1 MLVSGLQKLSLLDY
15 PGKVA
20 CVVFTPGCNLRCG
33 FCHNPEF
40 VLPEKLLSIKAS
52 FLEER
57 EFFDFLKKRQGI
69 LDAVS
74 ICGGEPTMHQDLPD
88 FCRRI
93 KELGFLVK
101 LDTNGSHPEILAHL
115 LEKNLIDYVAMD
127 VKHIWS
133 KYQEITGR
141 DIEISKY
148 QESIKL
154 IIDSAPDYEF
164 RTTVI
169 DGVHSQEDILEIAS
183 YIQGAKAYY
192 LQNYRPGEVLDL
204 SFVGSSF
211 TEEKLVSIA
220 NEVNRK

>member
-52 FLEER
+52 FLKER
-57 EFFDFLKKRQGI
+57 EFFDFLEKRKGI

-74 ICGGEPTMHQDLPD
+74 ICGGEPTMHRDLPD

-101 LDTNGSHPEILAHL
+101 LDTNGSHPEVLARL
-115 LEKNLIDYVAMD
+115 LKAKLVDYVAMD

-141 DIEISKY
+141 GIEILKY
-148 QESIKL
+148 QESIKI

-169 DGVHSQEDILEIAS
+169 DGVHSREDILEMAS
-183 YIQGAKAYY
+183 YIQNAKIYY
-192 LQNYRPGEVLDL
+192 LQNYRPGEVLDP
-204 SFVGSSF
+204 SFIRLGFSEN
-211 TEEKLVSIA
+211 TLLDIA
-220 NEVNRK
+220 

>member
-40 VLPEKLLSIKAS
+40 VLPEKLLAIKKS

-57 EFFDFLKKRQGI
+57 QFFDFLEKRQGI
-69 LDAVS
+69 LDGVS
-74 ICGGEPTMHQDLPD
+74 ICGGEPTMHRDLPD

-93 KELGFLVK
+93 RDLGFLVK
-101 LDTNGSHPEILAHL
+101 LDTNGSHPEVLARL
-115 LEKNLIDYVAMD
+115 FRENLIDYAAMD
-127 VKHIWS
+127 VKHTWS

-141 DIEISKY
+141 GIEILKY
-148 QESIKL
+148 QESIKI

-169 DGVHSQEDILEIAS
+169 DRVHSRADIIEIAS
-183 YIQGAKAYY
+183 YLQGAKVYY

-204 SFVGSSF
+204 NFVGASF
-211 TEEKLVSIA
+211 REEVLMDIA
-220 NEVNRK
+220 